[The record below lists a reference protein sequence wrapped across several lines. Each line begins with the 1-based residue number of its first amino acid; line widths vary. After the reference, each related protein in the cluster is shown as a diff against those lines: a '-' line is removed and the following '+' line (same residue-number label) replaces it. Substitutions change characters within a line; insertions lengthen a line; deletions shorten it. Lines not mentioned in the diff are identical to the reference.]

1 MVTQS
6 LVLKPNLLTRF
17 LKDAVNKIAVTSI
30 HNIEDDNML

>member
-17 LKDAVNKIAVTSI
+17 LKDVVNKIAVTSI
-30 HNIEDDNML
+30 HNIEDDSML